1 MENREA
7 EMDRGWLKPF
17 DSALK
22 ASGRYPLTSTGI
34 SVFQVNMGRLCNQ
47 SCRHCH
53 VDAGPGRA
61 ESMPVDIMEA
71 CLGVL
76 EARRYPTL
84 DITGGAPEMNPGYR
98 ALVSGACALGVRVKT
113 RTNLTILLEKGFD
126 DDLPGFF
133 AAHRVEVI
141 ASLPYYLAST
151 ADAQRGTGSFAA
163 SVEAIR
169 RLNKEGYGM
178 EGSGLELNLV
188 YNPGGAFLPPSQKA
202 IEADFRRELTRRHGL
217 SFSRLF
223 TITNMPV
230 GRFLDFLKSSGNLM
244 RYMERLQAA
253 YNAGA
258 ADNVMCRQTL
268 SVGWDGSLYDCDF
281 NQMIKEKCDHGA
293 PSHIRDF
300 DGPALEK
307 RRIVTGPHCYGCT
320 AGAGSSCTGT
330 VA

>member
-1 MENREA
+1 MEKIEEGNGMSGLA
-7 EMDRGWLKPF
+7 PF
-17 DSALK
+17 DSALEC
-22 ASGRYPLTSTGI
+22 SGRYPLTATGI
-34 SVFQVNMGRLCNQ
+34 TVLQVNMGRLCNM

-53 VDAGPGRA
+53 VGAHPGRTETMA
-61 ESMPVDIMEA
+61 APVIKA

-76 EARRYPTL
+76 DTRRYPTL

-98 ALVSGACALGVRVKT
+98 ELVLGATSLGTRVKT
-113 RTNLTILLEKGFD
+113 RTNLTVLLEKGFD
-126 DDLPGFF
+126 GLPGFL
-133 AAHRVEVI
+133 AENRVEVI

-151 ADAQRGTGSFAA
+151 ADVQRGQGSFAA
-163 SVEAIR
+163 SVEAIA
-169 RLNKEGYGM
+169 RLNRAGYGM

-202 IEADFRRELTRRHGL
+202 IEADFRRELKRRHGL

-230 GRFLDFLKSSGNLM
+230 GRFLGFLKSSGNLR
-244 RYMERLQAA
+244 RYMERLQGA

-258 ADNVMCRQTL
+258 ADNVMCRETL

-281 NQMIKEKCDHGA
+281 NQMLGEKCDHGA
-293 PSHIRDF
+293 PSHIMDF
-300 DGPALEK
+300 DAEALEK

-320 AGAGSSCTGT
+320 AGAGSSCTGA

>member
-1 MENREA
+1 MERFEE
-7 EMDRGWLKPF
+7 EMDMGCLKSF

-53 VDAGPGRA
+53 VDAGPDRG
-61 ESMPVDIMEA
+61 ESMSPEIIKA

-76 EARRYPTL
+76 GARRYPTL
-84 DITGGAPEMNPGYR
+84 DITGGAPEMNPGYK
-98 ALVSGACALGVRVKT
+98 ALVSGACALGVQVKT
-113 RTNLTILLEKGFD
+113 RTNLSILLEKGFD
-126 DDLPGFF
+126 GLPGFF
-133 AAHRVEVI
+133 AANRVEVI

-151 ADAQRGTGSFAA
+151 TDAQRGTGSFAA

-169 RLNKEGYGM
+169 RLNEAGYAM

-188 YNPGGAFLPPSQKA
+188 YNPGGAFLSPSQKA
-202 IEADFRRELTRRHGL
+202 IEADFRRELKRRHGL
-217 SFSRLF
+217 SFSNLF
-223 TITNMPV
+223 TITKMPV
-230 GRFLDFLKSSGNLM
+230 GRFLGFLKSSGNLR
-244 RYMERLQAA
+244 RYMERLQGA
-253 YNAGA
+253 YNGEA
-258 ADNVMCRQTL
+258 ADNVMCRRTL

-281 NQMIKEKCDHGA
+281 NPMLKEKCDHGA

-300 DGPALEK
+300 DGTALEK